1 MPVTLI
7 SSVAGANV
15 NNKNSSKASTRD
27 IFKDVITKPDKFLK
41 SSLMTNTEKF
51 LQFHTCT
58 SYANA
63 ARINNLLRTRFKKS
77 DYASVYAE
85 ILYRILKI
93 YTNGGNM
100 DIIIVGCGK
109 VGSALANVLSTEHN
123 ITVIDKK
130 EELIYSVTNDYD
142 VMGIAG
148 NCLQTSVLDEANVD
162 KTSIFIA
169 VTDSDEV
176 NILSCLIARKMNARH
191 CIARVRSP
199 EFNKQLVFMR
209 EELGISMMVNPDYNA
224 ANEIAKVLR
233 YPEAIN
239 IESFAKGR
247 VDLAEIRITSGSI
260 LDNIALNQLS
270 RRLRLDVL
278 ICAVQRGEEL
288 IIPNGNFILKA
299 GDKIHMTASHS
310 AMVKFFRSIS
320 AAYREKRVKSAVLI
334 GGGRVAYH
342 LAQQLIEMGVKV
354 KIIEIDEQ
362 RCLELSERLNKVNIS
377 HADGTDHDILEE
389 ERVYDADAVV
399 TLTGIDEENIL
410 LSLLAKKNGVEKV
423 VTKVN
428 RMSLIQLSDTLNLDS
443 IVSPKSITVNQI
455 LQYVRAKQ
463 NSLGNSVT
471 TLYSLVNDRLEAI
484 EFVVRDK
491 KDYVDVPLKKL
502 KLRSGIL
509 IASIVR
515 GNDLIIPK
523 GDDCLKVNDS
533 VVVVTTSKGF
543 HDLSNIF
550 D

>member
-1 MPVTLI
+1 MALAII
-7 SSVAGANV
+7 SV
-15 NNKNSSKASTRD
+15 
-27 IFKDVITKPDKFLK
+27 
-41 SSLMTNTEKF
+41 
-51 LQFHTCT
+51 
-58 SYANA
+58 
-63 ARINNLLRTRFKKS
+63 
-77 DYASVYAE
+77 
-85 ILYRILKI
+85 LYTFC
-93 YTNGGNM
+93 YGGIM

-109 VGSALANVLSTEHN
+109 VGSSLAEVLSSEHN
-123 ITVIDKK
+123 ITIIDKK
-130 EELIYSVTNDYD
+130 ETLVEAASNDFD
-142 VMGIAG
+142 VMGIVG
-148 NCLQTSVLDEANVD
+148 NCLQTEILEEANVS
-162 KTSIFIA
+162 KANIMIA
-169 VTDSDEV
+169 VTASDEV
-176 NILSCLIARKMNARH
+176 NILTCLIAKKMGVRH

-199 EFNKQLVFMR
+199 EFDKQLVFMR

-260 LDNIALNQLS
+260 LDGVALSQLS

-278 ICAVQRGEEL
+278 ICAVQRGDEL
-288 IIPNGNFILKA
+288 TIPNGNFVLRA

-310 AMVKFFRSIS
+310 NMVKFFKSIS
-320 AAYREKRVKSAVLI
+320 AAYREKRVKRAVLI

-354 KIIEIDEQ
+354 KIIEIDRD
-362 RCLELSERLNKVNIS
+362 RCLELSERLNKVDIS
-377 HADGTDHDILEE
+377 CADGTDHDILEE

-410 LSLLAKKNGVEKV
+410 LSLLAKNNGVEKV

-428 RMSLIQLSDTLNLDS
+428 RMSLMQLSDTLDLDS
-443 IVSPKSITVNQI
+443 IISPKTITVNQI

-463 NSLGNSVT
+463 NSLGNNVT
-471 TLYSLVNDRLEAI
+471 TLYRLVNDRLEAI

-491 KDYVDVPLKKL
+491 KDYVEVPLKKL

-523 GDDCLKVNDS
+523 GDDCLMLNDS
-533 VVVVTTSKGF
+533 VVVVTTTKGM

>member
-1 MPVTLI
+1 
-7 SSVAGANV
+7 
-15 NNKNSSKASTRD
+15 
-27 IFKDVITKPDKFLK
+27 
-41 SSLMTNTEKF
+41 
-51 LQFHTCT
+51 
-58 SYANA
+58 
-63 ARINNLLRTRFKKS
+63 
-77 DYASVYAE
+77 
-85 ILYRILKI
+85 
-93 YTNGGNM
+93 M

-109 VGSALANVLSTEHN
+109 VGIALAEVLSEEHN
-123 ITVIDKK
+123 VTMIDKD
-130 EELIYSVTNDYD
+130 ENLINAAINDFD
-142 VMGIAG
+142 IMGIAG
-148 NCLQTSVLDEANVD
+148 NCLQTNVLEEANVD
-162 KTSIFIA
+162 KANLFIA
-169 VTDSDEV
+169 VTTSDEV
-176 NILSCLIARKMNARH
+176 NILSCLIAKRMKARH

-199 EFNKQLVFMR
+199 EFEKQLVFMR

-260 LDNIALNQLS
+260 LDNLALSHLS

-354 KIIEIDEQ
+354 KIIEIDEK
-362 RCLELSERLNKVNIS
+362 RCLELSQRLDKVNIS
-377 HADGTDHDILEE
+377 CADGTDHDILEE

-410 LSLLAKKNGVEKV
+410 LSLLAKKNGVDKV

-428 RMSLIQLSDTLNLDS
+428 RMSLIQLSDTLSLDS
-443 IVSPKSITVNQI
+443 IISPKSITVNQI

-463 NSLGNSVT
+463 NSLGNNVT
-471 TLYSLVNDRLEAI
+471 TLYRLVNDRLEAM
-484 EFVVRDK
+484 EFIVRDEK
-491 KDYVDVPLKKL
+491 EYVGVPLKKL
-502 KLRSGIL
+502 KIRSGIL

-515 GNDLIIPK
+515 GNELIIPN
-523 GDDCLKVNDS
+523 GDDCLKLNDS
-533 VVVVTTSKGF
+533 VVVVTTNKGF

>member
-1 MPVTLI
+1 
-7 SSVAGANV
+7 
-15 NNKNSSKASTRD
+15 
-27 IFKDVITKPDKFLK
+27 
-41 SSLMTNTEKF
+41 
-51 LQFHTCT
+51 
-58 SYANA
+58 
-63 ARINNLLRTRFKKS
+63 
-77 DYASVYAE
+77 
-85 ILYRILKI
+85 
-93 YTNGGNM
+93 M

-109 VGSALANVLSTEHN
+109 VGSALAEVLSEEHN
-123 ITVIDKK
+123 VTVIDKN
-130 EELIYSVTNDYD
+130 EEVIDSIVNDLD

-148 NCLQTSVLDEANVD
+148 NCLQTDVLEEANVD
-162 KTSIFIA
+162 KANIFIA
-169 VTDSDEV
+169 VTNSDEV
-176 NILSCLIARKMNARH
+176 NILSCLIAKKMKARH
-191 CIARVRSP
+191 CVARVRNP
-199 EFNKQLVFMR
+199 EFDKQLVFMR

-260 LDNIALNQLS
+260 LDGVALSQLT

-278 ICAVQRGEEL
+278 ICAVQRGDEL
-288 IIPNGNFILKA
+288 LIPNGNFTLRS

-310 AMVKFFRSIS
+310 NMVKFFKSIS

-354 KIIEIDEQ
+354 KIIEIDRN
-362 RCLELSERLNKVNIS
+362 RCLQLSDRLNKVDIS
-377 HADGTDHDILEE
+377 CADGTDHDILRE

-410 LSLLAKKNGVEKV
+410 LSLLAKNNGVDKV

-428 RMSLIQLSDTLNLDS
+428 RMSLMQLSDSLALDS
-443 IVSPKSITVNQI
+443 IISPKSITVNQI
-455 LQYVRAKQ
+455 LQYVRARQ

-471 TLYSLVNDRLEAI
+471 TLYGLVKDRLEAI

-491 KDYVDVPLKKL
+491 KDYVDIPLKKL

-523 GDDCLKVNDS
+523 GDDCLRVNDS
-533 VVVVTTSKGF
+533 VVVVTTNKGM

>member
-1 MPVTLI
+1 
-7 SSVAGANV
+7 
-15 NNKNSSKASTRD
+15 
-27 IFKDVITKPDKFLK
+27 
-41 SSLMTNTEKF
+41 
-51 LQFHTCT
+51 
-58 SYANA
+58 
-63 ARINNLLRTRFKKS
+63 
-77 DYASVYAE
+77 
-85 ILYRILKI
+85 
-93 YTNGGNM
+93 M

-109 VGSALANVLSTEHN
+109 VGSALAEVLSDEHSVT
-123 ITVIDKK
+123 IIDKK
-130 EELIYSVTNDYD
+130 ESLVEAATNDFD
-142 VMGIAG
+142 VMGIVG
-148 NCLQTSVLDEANVD
+148 NCLQTEVLEEANVS
-162 KTSIFIA
+162 KANILIA
-169 VTDSDEV
+169 VTTSDEV
-176 NILSCLIARKMNARH
+176 NILSCLIAKRMGARH

-199 EFNKQLVFMR
+199 EFDKQLVFMR

-260 LDNIALNQLS
+260 LDGVALSQLS

-278 ICAVQRGEEL
+278 ICAVQRGDEL
-288 IIPNGNFILKA
+288 TIPNGNFVLRA

-310 AMVKFFRSIS
+310 NMVKFFKSIS
-320 AAYREKRVKSAVLI
+320 AAYREKRVKQAVLI

-354 KIIEIDEQ
+354 KIIEIDRE
-362 RCLELSERLNKVNIS
+362 RCLELSDRLNKVDIS
-377 HADGTDHDILEE
+377 CADGTDHDILEE

-410 LSLLAKKNGVEKV
+410 LSLLAKNNGVDKV

-428 RMSLIQLSDTLNLDS
+428 RMSLMQLSDTLDLDS
-443 IVSPKSITVNQI
+443 IISPKTITVNQI

-463 NSLGNSVT
+463 NSLGNNVT
-471 TLYSLVNDRLEAI
+471 TLYRLVNDRLEAI

-509 IASIVR
+509 IASIAR
-515 GNDLIIPK
+515 GNELIIPK
-523 GDDCLKVNDS
+523 GDDCLQVNDS
-533 VVVVTTSKGF
+533 VVVITTTKGM

>member
-1 MPVTLI
+1 M
-7 SSVAGANV
+7 
-15 NNKNSSKASTRD
+15 
-27 IFKDVITKPDKFLK
+27 
-41 SSLMTNTEKF
+41 E
-51 LQFHTCT
+51 
-58 SYANA
+58 
-63 ARINNLLRTRFKKS
+63 
-77 DYASVYAE
+77 
-85 ILYRILKI
+85 
-93 YTNGGNM
+93 
-100 DIIIVGCGK
+100 IIIVGCGK
-109 VGSALANVLSTEHN
+109 VGSALAEVLSNEHN
-123 ITVIDKK
+123 VTVIDKK
-130 EELIYSVTNDYD
+130 EDLIKSVINDYD

-148 NCLQTSVLDEANVD
+148 NCLQTSVLEEANVA
-162 KTSIFIA
+162 KANIFIA
-169 VTDSDEV
+169 VTASDEV
-176 NILSCLIARKMNARH
+176 NILSCMIARRMNARH

-199 EFNKQLVFMR
+199 EFDKQLVFMR

-260 LDNIALNQLS
+260 LDNIALSQLS

-288 IIPNGNFILKA
+288 IIPNGTFILKA

-354 KIIEIDEQ
+354 KIIEIDEK

-377 HADGTDHDILEE
+377 CADGTDHDILAE

-410 LSLLAKKNGVEKV
+410 LSLLAKNNGVEKV

-428 RMSLIQLSDTLNLDS
+428 RMSLIQLSDTLDLDS

-471 TLYSLVNDRLEAI
+471 TLYRLVNDRLEAI

-515 GNDLIIPK
+515 GNELIIPK

>member
-1 MPVTLI
+1 
-7 SSVAGANV
+7 
-15 NNKNSSKASTRD
+15 
-27 IFKDVITKPDKFLK
+27 
-41 SSLMTNTEKF
+41 
-51 LQFHTCT
+51 
-58 SYANA
+58 
-63 ARINNLLRTRFKKS
+63 
-77 DYASVYAE
+77 
-85 ILYRILKI
+85 
-93 YTNGGNM
+93 M

-109 VGSALANVLSTEHN
+109 VGSALADVLSSEHN
-123 ITVIDKK
+123 ITIIDKK
-130 EELIYSVTNDYD
+130 EALVEAASNDYD
-142 VMGIAG
+142 VMGIVG
-148 NCLQTSVLDEANVD
+148 NCLQTEVLEEANVS
-162 KTSIFIA
+162 KANILIA
-169 VTDSDEV
+169 VTASDEV
-176 NILSCLIARKMNARH
+176 NILSCLIAKKMGVRH
-191 CIARVRSP
+191 CIARVRNP
-199 EFNKQLVFMR
+199 EFDKQLVFMR

-260 LDNIALNQLS
+260 LDGVALSQLS

-288 IIPNGNFILKA
+288 TIPNGNFVLRA

-310 AMVKFFRSIS
+310 NMVKFFKSIS
-320 AAYREKRVKSAVLI
+320 AAYREKRVKRAVLI

-354 KIIEIDEQ
+354 KIIEIDRE
-362 RCLELSERLNKVNIS
+362 RCLELSDRLNKVDIS
-377 HADGTDHDILEE
+377 CADGTDHDILEE
-389 ERVYDADAVV
+389 ARVYDADAVV

-410 LSLLAKKNGVEKV
+410 LSLLAKNNGVEKV

-428 RMSLIQLSDTLNLDS
+428 RMSLMQLSDTLALDS
-443 IVSPKSITVNQI
+443 IISPKTITVSQI

-471 TLYSLVNDRLEAI
+471 TLYRLVNDRLEAI

-491 KDYVDVPLKKL
+491 KEYVDVPLKKL

-509 IASIVR
+509 IASIAR

-523 GDDCLKVNDS
+523 GDDCLKMNDS
-533 VVVVTTSKGF
+533 VVVVTTTKGM

>member
-1 MPVTLI
+1 
-7 SSVAGANV
+7 
-15 NNKNSSKASTRD
+15 
-27 IFKDVITKPDKFLK
+27 
-41 SSLMTNTEKF
+41 
-51 LQFHTCT
+51 
-58 SYANA
+58 
-63 ARINNLLRTRFKKS
+63 
-77 DYASVYAE
+77 
-85 ILYRILKI
+85 
-93 YTNGGNM
+93 M

-109 VGSALANVLSTEHN
+109 VGSALAEVLSEEHN
-123 ITVIDKK
+123 VTVIDKN
-130 EELIYSVTNDYD
+130 EEVIDSIVNDRD
-142 VMGIAG
+142 VVGIAG
-148 NCLQTSVLDEANVD
+148 NCLQTDVLEEANVD
-162 KTSIFIA
+162 KANIFIA
-169 VTDSDEV
+169 VTNSDEV
-176 NILSCLIARKMNARH
+176 NILSCLIAKKMKARH
-191 CIARVRSP
+191 CVARVRNP
-199 EFNKQLVFMR
+199 EFDKQLVFMR

-260 LDNIALNQLS
+260 LDGVALSQLT

-278 ICAVQRGEEL
+278 ICAVQRGDEL
-288 IIPNGNFILKA
+288 LIPNGNFTLRS

-310 AMVKFFRSIS
+310 NMVKFFKSIS

-354 KIIEIDEQ
+354 KIIEIDRN
-362 RCLELSERLNKVNIS
+362 RCLQLSDRLNKVDIS
-377 HADGTDHDILEE
+377 CADGTDHDILRE

-410 LSLLAKKNGVEKV
+410 LSLLAKNNGVDKV

-428 RMSLIQLSDTLNLDS
+428 RMSLMQLSDSLALDS
-443 IVSPKSITVNQI
+443 IISPKSITVNQI
-455 LQYVRAKQ
+455 LQYVRARQ

-471 TLYSLVNDRLEAI
+471 TLYRLVKDRLEAI

-491 KDYVDVPLKKL
+491 KDYVDIPLKKL

-523 GDDCLKVNDS
+523 GDDCLRVNDS
-533 VVVVTTSKGF
+533 VVVVTTNKGM

>member
-1 MPVTLI
+1 MPVRTEQI
-7 SSVAGANV
+7 QCAGQ
-15 NNKNSSKASTRD
+15 
-27 IFKDVITKPDKFLK
+27 LK
-41 SSLMTNTEKF
+41 SISW
-51 LQFHTCT
+51 
-58 SYANA
+58 SA
-63 ARINNLLRTRFKKS
+63 KS
-77 DYASVYAE
+77 DNDADYNSH
-85 ILYRILKI
+85 
-93 YTNGGNM
+93 GGTM

-109 VGSALANVLSTEHN
+109 VGSSLADLLSEEHN
-123 ITVIDKK
+123 VTVIDNDEK
-130 EELIYSVTNDYD
+130 LIGAVINDYD

-148 NCLQTSVLDEANVD
+148 SCLQTGVLEEANVD
-162 KTSIFIA
+162 KTDIFIA

-176 NILSCLIARKMNARH
+176 NILSCLIAKKMNAHH

-199 EFNKQLVFMR
+199 EFDKQLVFMR

-224 ANEIAKVLR
+224 ANEIAKVIR

-247 VDLAEIRITSGSI
+247 VDLAEIRITNGSI
-260 LDNIALNQLS
+260 LDNVSLIQLS
-270 RRLRLDVL
+270 KRLRLDVL

-288 IIPNGNFILKA
+288 IIPNGSFVLRA

-310 AMVKFFRSIS
+310 AMVKFFKSIS
-320 AAYREKRVKSAVLI
+320 AAYREKRVKTAVLI

-354 KIIEIDEQ
+354 KIIEIDEK
-362 RCLELSERLNKVNIS
+362 RCIELSERLNKVSIS
-377 HADGTDHDILEE
+377 CADGTDHDILDE

-410 LSLLAKKNGVEKV
+410 LSLLAKNNGVEKV

-428 RMSLIQLSDTLNLDS
+428 RMSLIQLSDTLSLDS
-443 IVSPKSITVNQI
+443 IISPKSITVNQI
-455 LQYVRAKQ
+455 LRYVRAKQ

-471 TLYSLVNDRLEAI
+471 TLYQLVNGRLEAI

-502 KLRSGIL
+502 KIRSGIL

-515 GNDLIIPK
+515 GNELIIPK
-523 GDDCLKVNDS
+523 GDDCLMLNDS
-533 VVVVTTSKGF
+533 VVVVTTNKGF

>member
-1 MPVTLI
+1 
-7 SSVAGANV
+7 
-15 NNKNSSKASTRD
+15 
-27 IFKDVITKPDKFLK
+27 
-41 SSLMTNTEKF
+41 
-51 LQFHTCT
+51 
-58 SYANA
+58 
-63 ARINNLLRTRFKKS
+63 
-77 DYASVYAE
+77 
-85 ILYRILKI
+85 
-93 YTNGGNM
+93 M

-109 VGSALANVLSTEHN
+109 VGTSLAELLSNEHN
-123 ITVIDKK
+123 ITIIDKK
-130 EELIYSVTNDYD
+130 EALVEAATNDYD
-142 VMGIAG
+142 VMGIVG
-148 NCLQTSVLDEANVD
+148 NCLQTHILEEANVA
-162 KTSIFIA
+162 KANIFIA
-169 VTDSDEV
+169 VTTSDEV
-176 NILSCLIARKMNARH
+176 NILSCLIAKKMGARH

-199 EFNKQLVFMR
+199 EFDKQLVFMR

-247 VDLAEIRITSGSI
+247 VDLAEIRITDGSI
-260 LDNIALNQLS
+260 LDGVALSQLS
-270 RRLRLDVL
+270 RRMRLDVL
-278 ICAVQRGEEL
+278 ICAVQRGDEL
-288 IIPNGNFILKA
+288 TIPNGNFVLRA

-310 AMVKFFRSIS
+310 NMIKFFKSIS

-334 GGGRVAYH
+334 GGGRIAYH

-354 KIIEIDEQ
+354 KIIEIDRE
-362 RCLELSERLNKVNIS
+362 RCLELSERLNKVDIS
-377 HADGTDHDILEE
+377 CADGTDHDILEE

-410 LSLLAKKNGVEKV
+410 LSLLAKNNGVEKV

-428 RMSLIQLSDTLNLDS
+428 RMSLMQLSDTLSLDS
-443 IVSPKSITVNQI
+443 IISPKTITVNQI
-455 LQYVRAKQ
+455 LQYVRARQK
-463 NSLGNSVT
+463 SLGNSVT
-471 TLYSLVNDRLEAI
+471 TLYRLVNDRLEAI

-515 GNDLIIPK
+515 GNELIIPK

-533 VVVVTTSKGF
+533 VVVVTTTKGM

>member
-1 MPVTLI
+1 
-7 SSVAGANV
+7 
-15 NNKNSSKASTRD
+15 
-27 IFKDVITKPDKFLK
+27 
-41 SSLMTNTEKF
+41 
-51 LQFHTCT
+51 
-58 SYANA
+58 
-63 ARINNLLRTRFKKS
+63 
-77 DYASVYAE
+77 
-85 ILYRILKI
+85 
-93 YTNGGNM
+93 M

-109 VGSALANVLSTEHN
+109 VGSALAEVLSDEHN
-123 ITVIDKK
+123 VTIIDKK
-130 EELIYSVTNDYD
+130 ESLVETATNDFD
-142 VMGIAG
+142 VMGIVG
-148 NCLQTSVLDEANVD
+148 NCLQTEVLEEANVS
-162 KTSIFIA
+162 KANILIA
-169 VTDSDEV
+169 VTTSDEV
-176 NILSCLIARKMNARH
+176 NILSCLIAKKMGARH

-199 EFNKQLVFMR
+199 EFDKQLVFMR
-209 EELGISMMVNPDYNA
+209 EELGISMMVNPDYIA

-260 LDNIALNQLS
+260 LDGVALSQLT

-288 IIPNGNFILKA
+288 TIPNGNFVLRA

-310 AMVKFFRSIS
+310 NMVKFFKSIS
-320 AAYREKRVKSAVLI
+320 AAYREKRVKRAVLI

-354 KIIEIDEQ
+354 KIIEIDRE
-362 RCLELSERLNKVNIS
+362 RCLELSERLDKVDIS
-377 HADGTDHDILEE
+377 CADGTDHDILEE

-410 LSLLAKKNGVEKV
+410 LSLLAKNNGVDKV

-428 RMSLIQLSDTLNLDS
+428 RMSLMQLSDTLDLDS
-443 IVSPKSITVNQI
+443 IISPKTITVSQI

-463 NSLGNSVT
+463 NSQGNNVT
-471 TLYSLVNDRLEAI
+471 TLYRLVNDRLEAI

-491 KDYVDVPLKKL
+491 REYVDVPLKKL
-502 KLRSGIL
+502 NLRNGIL
-509 IASIVR
+509 IASIAR
-515 GNDLIIPK
+515 GNELIIPK

-533 VVVVTTSKGF
+533 VVVITTNKGM

>member
-1 MPVTLI
+1 
-7 SSVAGANV
+7 
-15 NNKNSSKASTRD
+15 
-27 IFKDVITKPDKFLK
+27 
-41 SSLMTNTEKF
+41 
-51 LQFHTCT
+51 
-58 SYANA
+58 
-63 ARINNLLRTRFKKS
+63 
-77 DYASVYAE
+77 
-85 ILYRILKI
+85 
-93 YTNGGNM
+93 M

-109 VGSALANVLSTEHN
+109 VGSALAEVLSDEHN
-123 ITVIDKK
+123 ITIIDKK
-130 EELIYSVTNDYD
+130 ESLVETATNDFD
-142 VMGIAG
+142 VMGIVG
-148 NCLQTSVLDEANVD
+148 NCLQTEILEEANVS
-162 KTSIFIA
+162 KTNIFIA
-169 VTDSDEV
+169 VTASDEV
-176 NILSCLIARKMNARH
+176 NILSCLIAKKMGARH

-199 EFNKQLVFMR
+199 EFDKQLVFMR

-239 IESFAKGR
+239 IESFAQGR

-260 LDNIALNQLS
+260 LDGVALSQLS

-288 IIPNGNFILKA
+288 IIPNGNFVLRA

-310 AMVKFFRSIS
+310 NMVKFFKSIS

-354 KIIEIDEQ
+354 KIIEIDHE
-362 RCLELSERLNKVNIS
+362 RCLELSDRLNKVDIS
-377 HADGTDHDILEE
+377 CADGTDHDILEE

-410 LSLLAKKNGVEKV
+410 LSLLAKNNGVEKV

-428 RMSLIQLSDTLNLDS
+428 RMSLMQLSDTLDLDS
-443 IVSPKSITVNQI
+443 LISPKSITVNQI
-455 LQYVRAKQ
+455 LQYVRARQ

-471 TLYSLVNDRLEAI
+471 TLYRMVNDRLEAI

-515 GNDLIIPK
+515 GNELIIPK
-523 GDDCLKVNDS
+523 GDDCLQVNDS
-533 VVVVTTSKGF
+533 VVVVTTTKGM

>member
-1 MPVTLI
+1 
-7 SSVAGANV
+7 
-15 NNKNSSKASTRD
+15 
-27 IFKDVITKPDKFLK
+27 
-41 SSLMTNTEKF
+41 
-51 LQFHTCT
+51 
-58 SYANA
+58 
-63 ARINNLLRTRFKKS
+63 
-77 DYASVYAE
+77 
-85 ILYRILKI
+85 
-93 YTNGGNM
+93 
-100 DIIIVGCGK
+100 
-109 VGSALANVLSTEHN
+109 
-123 ITVIDKK
+123 
-130 EELIYSVTNDYD
+130 
-142 VMGIAG
+142 
-148 NCLQTSVLDEANVD
+148 
-162 KTSIFIA
+162 
-169 VTDSDEV
+169 
-176 NILSCLIARKMNARH
+176 
-191 CIARVRSP
+191 
-199 EFNKQLVFMR
+199 
-209 EELGISMMVNPDYNA
+209 MMVNPDYNA

-260 LDNIALNQLS
+260 LDNIALSQLS

-288 IIPNGNFILKA
+288 IIPNGTFILKA

-354 KIIEIDEQ
+354 KIIEIDEK

-377 HADGTDHDILEE
+377 CADGTDHDILAE

-410 LSLLAKKNGVEKV
+410 LSLLAKNNGVEKV

-428 RMSLIQLSDTLNLDS
+428 RMSLIQLSDTLDLDS

-455 LQYVRAKQ
+455 LQYVRARQ
-463 NSLGNSVT
+463 NSMGNSVT
-471 TLYSLVNDRLEAI
+471 TLYRLVNERLEAI
-484 EFVVRDK
+484 EFVVRDE
-491 KDYVDVPLKKL
+491 KDYVGVPLKKL

-515 GNDLIIPK
+515 GNELIIPK

-533 VVVVTTSKGF
+533 VVVVTTTKGM

>member
-1 MPVTLI
+1 
-7 SSVAGANV
+7 
-15 NNKNSSKASTRD
+15 
-27 IFKDVITKPDKFLK
+27 
-41 SSLMTNTEKF
+41 
-51 LQFHTCT
+51 
-58 SYANA
+58 
-63 ARINNLLRTRFKKS
+63 
-77 DYASVYAE
+77 
-85 ILYRILKI
+85 
-93 YTNGGNM
+93 M

-109 VGSALANVLSTEHN
+109 VGSALAEVLSDEHN
-123 ITVIDKK
+123 VTVIDKK
-130 EELIYSVTNDYD
+130 EDLINSVTNDFD

-148 NCLQTSVLDEANVD
+148 NCLQTSVLAEANVD
-162 KTSIFIA
+162 KANIFIA
-169 VTDSDEV
+169 VTASDEI
-176 NILSCLIARKMNARH
+176 NILSCMIAKRMNARH

-199 EFNKQLVFMR
+199 EFDKQLVFMR

-260 LDNIALNQLS
+260 LDNVALSHLS

-288 IIPNGNFILKA
+288 IIPNGNFVLKA

-320 AAYREKRVKSAVLI
+320 AAYREKRVKTAVLI

-354 KIIEIDEQ
+354 KIIEIDEK

-377 HADGTDHDILEE
+377 CADGTDHDILEE
-389 ERVYDADAVV
+389 EHVYDADAVV

-410 LSLLAKKNGVEKV
+410 LSLLAKNNGVEKV

-428 RMSLIQLSDTLNLDS
+428 RMSLIQLSDTLDLDS
-443 IVSPKSITVNQI
+443 LVSPKSITVNQI

-463 NSLGNSVT
+463 NSLGNNVT
-471 TLYSLVNDRLEAI
+471 TLYRLVNDRLEAI
-484 EFVVRDK
+484 EFVIRDK

-515 GNDLIIPK
+515 GNELIIPK

>member
-1 MPVTLI
+1 M
-7 SSVAGANV
+7 
-15 NNKNSSKASTRD
+15 
-27 IFKDVITKPDKFLK
+27 
-41 SSLMTNTEKF
+41 
-51 LQFHTCT
+51 
-58 SYANA
+58 
-63 ARINNLLRTRFKKS
+63 
-77 DYASVYAE
+77 
-85 ILYRILKI
+85 
-93 YTNGGNM
+93 
-100 DIIIVGCGK
+100 
-109 VGSALANVLSTEHN
+109 
-123 ITVIDKK
+123 
-130 EELIYSVTNDYD
+130 
-142 VMGIAG
+142 
-148 NCLQTSVLDEANVD
+148 
-162 KTSIFIA
+162 IA
-169 VTDSDEV
+169 VTASDEV
-176 NILSCLIARKMNARH
+176 NILTCLIAKKMGVRH

-199 EFNKQLVFMR
+199 EFDKQLVFMR

-260 LDNIALNQLS
+260 LDGVALSQLS

-288 IIPNGNFILKA
+288 TIPNGNFVLRA

-310 AMVKFFRSIS
+310 NMVKFFKSIS
-320 AAYREKRVKSAVLI
+320 AAYREKRVKRAVLI

-354 KIIEIDEQ
+354 KIIEIDRE
-362 RCLELSERLNKVNIS
+362 RCLELSERLNKVDIS
-377 HADGTDHDILEE
+377 CADGTDHDILEE

-410 LSLLAKKNGVEKV
+410 LSLLAKNNGVEKV

-428 RMSLIQLSDTLNLDS
+428 RMSLMQLSDTLALDS
-443 IVSPKSITVNQI
+443 IISPKTITVSQI

-463 NSLGNSVT
+463 NSLGNNVT
-471 TLYSLVNDRLEAI
+471 TLYRLVNNRLEAM

-491 KDYVDVPLKKL
+491 KDYVEVPLKKL

-523 GDDCLKVNDS
+523 GDDCLMVNDS
-533 VVVVTTSKGF
+533 VVVVTTTKGM

>member
-1 MPVTLI
+1 
-7 SSVAGANV
+7 
-15 NNKNSSKASTRD
+15 
-27 IFKDVITKPDKFLK
+27 
-41 SSLMTNTEKF
+41 
-51 LQFHTCT
+51 
-58 SYANA
+58 
-63 ARINNLLRTRFKKS
+63 
-77 DYASVYAE
+77 
-85 ILYRILKI
+85 
-93 YTNGGNM
+93 M
-100 DIIIVGCGK
+100 DITIVGCGK
-109 VGSALANVLSTEHN
+109 VGAALADVLSSEHN
-123 ITVIDKK
+123 VTIIDKK
-130 EELIYSVTNDYD
+130 EVLVQSASNDFD
-142 VMGIAG
+142 VMGIVG
-148 NCLQTSVLDEANVD
+148 NCLQTEVLTEANAH
-162 KTSIFIA
+162 KANIFIA
-169 VTDSDEV
+169 VTTSDEV
-176 NILSCLIARKMNARH
+176 NILSCLIAKRLGARH

-199 EFNKQLVFMR
+199 EFDKQMVFMR

-247 VDLAEIRITSGSI
+247 VDLAEIRITDGSI
-260 LDNIALNQLS
+260 LDGVALSQLS
-270 RRLRLDVL
+270 RRMRLDVL
-278 ICAVQRGEEL
+278 ICAVQRGDEL
-288 IIPNGNFILKA
+288 TIPNGNFVLRS

-310 AMVKFFRSIS
+310 NMVKFFKSIS

-354 KIIEIDEQ
+354 KIIEIDRD
-362 RCLELSERLNKVNIS
+362 RCLELSDRLNKVDIS
-377 HADGTDHDILEE
+377 CADGTDHDILEE

-410 LSLLAKKNGVEKV
+410 LSLLAKNNGVEKV

-428 RMSLIQLSDTLNLDS
+428 RMSLMQLSDTLSLDS
-443 IVSPKSITVNQI
+443 IISPKTITVNQI

-471 TLYSLVNDRLEAI
+471 TLYRLVNDRLEAI

-515 GNDLIIPK
+515 GNELIIPK
-523 GDDCLKVNDS
+523 GDDCLKVDDS
-533 VVVVTTSKGF
+533 VVVVTTTKGM

>member
-1 MPVTLI
+1 
-7 SSVAGANV
+7 
-15 NNKNSSKASTRD
+15 
-27 IFKDVITKPDKFLK
+27 
-41 SSLMTNTEKF
+41 
-51 LQFHTCT
+51 
-58 SYANA
+58 
-63 ARINNLLRTRFKKS
+63 
-77 DYASVYAE
+77 
-85 ILYRILKI
+85 
-93 YTNGGNM
+93 M

-109 VGSALANVLSTEHN
+109 VGSALAEVLSDEHN
-123 ITVIDKK
+123 VTIIDKK
-130 EELIYSVTNDYD
+130 ESLVETATNDFD
-142 VMGIAG
+142 VMGIVG
-148 NCLQTSVLDEANVD
+148 NCLQTEILEEANVS
-162 KTSIFIA
+162 KANILIA
-169 VTDSDEV
+169 VTTSDEV
-176 NILSCLIARKMNARH
+176 NILSCLIAKRMGARH

-199 EFNKQLVFMR
+199 EFDKQLVFMR
-209 EELGISMMVNPDYNA
+209 EELGISMMVNPDYIA

-260 LDNIALNQLS
+260 LDGVALSQLT

-288 IIPNGNFILKA
+288 TIPNGNFVLRA

-310 AMVKFFRSIS
+310 NMVKFFKSIS
-320 AAYREKRVKSAVLI
+320 AAYREKRVKRAVLI

-354 KIIEIDEQ
+354 KIIEIDRE
-362 RCLELSERLNKVNIS
+362 RCLELSERLDKVDIS
-377 HADGTDHDILEE
+377 CADGTDHDILEE

-410 LSLLAKKNGVEKV
+410 LSLLAKNNGVDKV

-428 RMSLIQLSDTLNLDS
+428 RMSLMQLSDTLDLDS
-443 IVSPKSITVNQI
+443 IISPKTITVSQI

-463 NSLGNSVT
+463 NSQGNNVT
-471 TLYSLVNDRLEAI
+471 TLYRLVNDRLEAI

-491 KDYVDVPLKKL
+491 KEYVDVPLKKL
-502 KLRSGIL
+502 NLRNGIL
-509 IASIVR
+509 IASIAR
-515 GNDLIIPK
+515 GNELIIPK

-533 VVVVTTSKGF
+533 VVVITTNKGM

>member
-1 MPVTLI
+1 MVLSWTLI
-7 SSVAGANV
+7 LV
-15 NNKNSSKASTRD
+15 NN
-27 IFKDVITKPDKFLK
+27 
-41 SSLMTNTEKF
+41 
-51 LQFHTCT
+51 
-58 SYANA
+58 
-63 ARINNLLRTRFKKS
+63 
-77 DYASVYAE
+77 
-85 ILYRILKI
+85 
-93 YTNGGNM
+93 GGIM

-109 VGSALANVLSTEHN
+109 VGSALAEVLSDEHN
-123 ITVIDKK
+123 VTIIDKK
-130 EELIYSVTNDYD
+130 ETLVETASNDFD
-142 VMGIAG
+142 VMGIVG
-148 NCLQTSVLDEANVD
+148 NCLQTEVLEEANVD
-162 KTSIFIA
+162 KANILIA
-169 VTDSDEV
+169 VTASDEV
-176 NILSCLIARKMNARH
+176 NILSCLIAKKMGARH

-199 EFNKQLVFMR
+199 EFDKQLVFMR

-239 IESFAKGR
+239 LESFAKGR

-260 LDNIALNQLS
+260 LGGVALSQLS
-270 RRLRLDVL
+270 RRMRLDVL
-278 ICAVQRGEEL
+278 ICAVQRGDEL
-288 IIPNGNFILKA
+288 IIPNGNFILRA

-310 AMVKFFRSIS
+310 NMVKFFKSIS

-354 KIIEIDEQ
+354 KIIEIDRE
-362 RCLELSERLNKVNIS
+362 RCLELSDRLNKVDIS
-377 HADGTDHDILEE
+377 CADGTDHDILEE

-410 LSLLAKKNGVEKV
+410 LSLLAKNNGVDKV

-428 RMSLIQLSDTLNLDS
+428 RMSLMQLSDTLSLDS
-443 IVSPKSITVNQI
+443 IISPKTITVNQI

-471 TLYSLVNDRLEAI
+471 TLYRLVNDRLEAI

-491 KDYVDVPLKKL
+491 KDYVGVPLKKL

-509 IASIVR
+509 IASIIR
-515 GNDLIIPK
+515 GNELIIPK
-523 GDDCLKVNDS
+523 GDDSLEVNDS
-533 VVVVTTSKGF
+533 VVVVTTTKGM

>member
-1 MPVTLI
+1 
-7 SSVAGANV
+7 
-15 NNKNSSKASTRD
+15 
-27 IFKDVITKPDKFLK
+27 
-41 SSLMTNTEKF
+41 
-51 LQFHTCT
+51 
-58 SYANA
+58 
-63 ARINNLLRTRFKKS
+63 
-77 DYASVYAE
+77 
-85 ILYRILKI
+85 
-93 YTNGGNM
+93 M

-109 VGSALANVLSTEHN
+109 VGIALAEVLSEEHN
-123 ITVIDKK
+123 VTMIDKD
-130 EELIYSVTNDYD
+130 ENLINAAINDFD
-142 VMGIAG
+142 IMGIAG
-148 NCLQTSVLDEANVD
+148 NCLQTNVLEEANVD
-162 KTSIFIA
+162 KANLFIA
-169 VTDSDEV
+169 VTTSDEV
-176 NILSCLIARKMNARH
+176 NILSCLIAKRMKARH

-199 EFNKQLVFMR
+199 EFEKQLVFMR

-224 ANEIAKVLR
+224 ANEIAKVLK

-260 LDNIALNQLS
+260 LDNLSLSHLS

-354 KIIEIDEQ
+354 KIIEIDEK
-362 RCLELSERLNKVNIS
+362 RCLELSQRLDKVNIS
-377 HADGTDHDILEE
+377 CADGTDHDILEE

-410 LSLLAKKNGVEKV
+410 LSLLAKKNGVDKV

-428 RMSLIQLSDTLNLDS
+428 RMSLIQLSDTLSLDS
-443 IVSPKSITVNQI
+443 IISPKSITVNQI

-463 NSLGNSVT
+463 NSLGNNVT
-471 TLYSLVNDRLEAI
+471 TLYRLVNDRLEAI
-484 EFVVRDK
+484 EFIVRDE
-491 KDYVDVPLKKL
+491 KDYVGVPLKKL
-502 KLRSGIL
+502 KIRSGIL

-515 GNDLIIPK
+515 GNELIIPK
-523 GDDCLKVNDS
+523 GDDCLRVNDS
-533 VVVVTTSKGF
+533 VVVVTTNKGF